1 MRWAERVPLALLL
14 GIAGCTG
21 GRAAGLAPPPSAA
34 AVGHDLA
41 DQLGERATL
50 ALAADSHLERADSLY
65 ARDAEV
71 IAQGQ
76 RRSAPPRFA
85 GIEAGGEVAV
95 GTTRVE
101 VSGELAWTLVE
112 YRWVA
117 LGRDLIREAHATL
130 VFARQPDGRWQV
142 VHAHSS
148 LLP

>member
-21 GRAAGLAPPPSAA
+21 GRAAGFAPPPMAA
-34 AVGHDLA
+34 AAHDLA

-50 ALAADSHLERADSLY
+50 ALVADSRLERADSLY

-76 RRSAPPRFA
+76 RRPAPPRFA

-101 VSGELAWTLVE
+101 VSGELAWTVME

-117 LGRDLIREAHATL
+117 TGRDLIREAHATL